1 MVYTTKFY
9 KIGMFKRFIL
19 SGTTYL
25 RVGRKYYQNV
35 TTGAVVAIAT
45 LGTNVKQVVD
55 EYKWTTAP

>member
-9 KIGMFKRFIL
+9 KIGMFERFIL

-35 TTGAVVAIAT
+35 STGAILVIGS
-45 LGTNVKQVVD
+45 LGTDVIQVVD
-55 EYKWTTAP
+55 EYAWTT